1 MATFAAKWKSSKTVS
16 QLLKSIIVL
25 DQIYKALKIVE
36 IDLKCRTN
44 EMLESQYDFEKC
56 GNFTVSDITE
66 LDERCMRTH
75 VLVPVITIAYLFYA
89 FSWILFTLK
98 AVLEQPSDTFV
109 PASWHSDILSS
120 SMEEIQGLS
129 PPLDVT
135 QHREIQK
142 LQAG

>member
-1 MATFAAKWKSSKTVS
+1 MFS
-16 QLLKSIIVL
+16 
-25 DQIYKALKIVE
+25 IYKALKIVE

-89 FSWILFTLK
+89 FSWILFK
-98 AVLEQPSDTFV
+98 FFF
-109 PASWHSDILSS
+109 
-120 SMEEIQGLS
+120 
-129 PPLDVT
+129 
-135 QHREIQK
+135 K
-142 LQAG
+142 F